1 LAKNNRFTILGSD
14 IGGRFCFSLGFKTV
28 MPIDKLLDQI
38 RGSKKTLAHCHLD
51 SNLAGDLGGH
61 LGAGV

>member
-1 LAKNNRFTILGSD
+1 
-14 IGGRFCFSLGFKTV
+14 